1 MPSLSIIKPNKIRSD
16 QITPLKLKLKLKL
29 KKEKIKSNIAHFL
42 KFKTLEI

>member
-16 QITPLKLKLKLKL
+16 QITPLKLKLKLK
-29 KKEKIKSNIAHFL
+29 KEKIKSNIAHFL